1 MTKKTM
7 ADYLYRMLKD
17 ERRRGQVA
25 LVLESCK
32 NTKIAKLWNILF
44 ETDVRDAETLET
56 RIFEFGSMIK
66 EDDVWGRDIFVCLVA
81 FLNLVI
87 K

>member
-1 MTKKTM
+1 MSKKTM

-17 ERRRGQVA
+17 ERRRGQMSM
-25 LVLESCK
+25 VLESCK
-32 NTKIAKLWNILF
+32 STKIAKLWNIIF
-44 ETDVRDAETLET
+44 ETDVRESEVLES
-56 RIFEFGSMIK
+56 RIYEFGSMIK

>member
-1 MTKKTM
+1 MSKKTI

-17 ERRRGQVA
+17 EKRRGQISM
-25 LVLESCK
+25 VLDSCQ

-44 ETDVRDAETLET
+44 EIDVRETEVLET
-56 RIFEFGSMIK
+56 HIYEFGSMIK

>member
-1 MTKKTM
+1 MTKRTM

-17 ERRRGQVA
+17 ERRRGQMSM
-25 LVLESCK
+25 VLDSCK
-32 NTKIAKLWNILF
+32 NTRISKLWEILF
-44 ETDVRDAETLET
+44 ETDVRDAEILESL
-56 RIFEFGSMIK
+56 IFEFGSMIK
-66 EDDVWGRDIFVCLVA
+66 EDDVWGREIFVCLVA

>member
-1 MTKKTM
+1 MGKKTM
-7 ADYLYRMLKD
+7 ADYLGKILKD
-17 ERRRGQVA
+17 EKRRGQMSMI
-25 LVLESCK
+25 LESCQ
-32 NTKIAKLWNILF
+32 NTKIAKLWSILF
-44 ETDVRDAETLET
+44 EIDVRETEVLES
-56 RIFEFGSMIK
+56 RIYEFGSMIK

>member
-1 MTKKTM
+1 MAKKTM
-7 ADYLYRMLKD
+7 ADYLCRILKD
-17 ERRRGQVA
+17 ERRRGQMSM
-25 LVLESCK
+25 VLESCQ
-32 NTKIAKLWNILF
+32 NTKIAKLWNIIF
-44 ETDVRDAETLET
+44 ETDVRETEVLES
-56 RIFEFGSMIK
+56 RIYEFGSLIK